1 MALLSERQQRIVSLL
16 ASSAGPLTGS
26 ELAQELG
33 VSVRTVQAEVAR
45 INGGG
50 ARIESSNRGYR
61 LHRNPG
67 DSAVGHDGLDR
78 GATPSDPADV
88 VLRVLARNLVTG
100 EEGPTAEDL
109 GELLFMSR
117 TAVERVL
124 GEVRERASRQGL
136 ALARTRGRIRLTGD
150 DDARRRLLS
159 RLVVDEATGG
169 PSAGGPVEPV
179 SELLDLGFVRDVI
192 GRCARRENR
201 YVEPGHETGLATSV
215 AIALFRMRCPS
226 GLSRVEGGGEK
237 NNVEL
242 RVATAVCA
250 SYAHRWPI
258 RACVED
264 VSQVASLLVGWMR
277 PTQPRETR
285 SRHVE
290 RDARVED
297 VVRDA
302 LAPYGISVEDGPA
315 LRGLVLHVDQLVRRS
330 DGQSVADDGLLEG
343 VKRSCP
349 FLFEVSQVVAGA
361 LSERLDVTVDESELG
376 FLCIHLGLVVGELA
390 DDRPRVALL
399 STTYRSVDRALRD
412 QLVMHFGDRA
422 SICVFTR
429 AAEALDEA
437 RAGSVDL
444 VVTTRPL
451 RGLPV
456 PHVLISPLLLSDDL
470 LAIGEALRH
479 RARSGRLAQLR
490 STRPFFSEELFV
502 RDDGASV
509 RKRDEVIDELCARLE
524 AAGAVGPEF
533 GASVRSREAAGS
545 TCFFERFAIPHAIE
559 MDARRTAFCVLT
571 SRAGVR
577 WGGPVIRVV
586 LMIAVRRED
595 RERFMSIFDS
605 TVRALGTPELLPRL
619 ERARTLDDFL
629 TALLDQ

>member
-1 MALLSERQQRIVSLL
+1 MALMSERQRRIVSLL
-16 ASSAGPLTGS
+16 AASPAPLTGG

-50 ARIESSNRGYR
+50 ALIESSNRGYR
-61 LHRNPG
+61 LRRDPG
-67 DSAVGHDGLDR
+67 DSAAVRDGLGG
-78 GATPSDPADV
+78 GATSSDPADA
-88 VLRVLARNLVTG
+88 VLRVLARGLVTD
-100 EEGPTAEDL
+100 EEGPTTEDL

-124 GEVRERASRQGL
+124 GEVRERVSRQGL
-136 ALARTRGRIRLTGD
+136 ALSRTRGRISLTGD

-169 PSAGGPVEPV
+169 PSAEGPAEPV
-179 SELLDLGFVRDVI
+179 SALLDLGFVRDVI
-192 GRCARRENR
+192 GRCAHRENR
-201 YVEPGHETGLATSV
+201 YVEPGYETGLATSV

-226 GLSRVEGGGEK
+226 GLARVEGGDAADG
-237 NNVEL
+237 VEL
-242 RVATAVCA
+242 RVADAVCA
-250 SYAHRWPI
+250 AYMRRWPI
-258 RACVED
+258 RACAED
-264 VSQVASLLVGWMR
+264 VAQVASLL
-277 PTQPRETR
+277 
-285 SRHVE
+285 VE

-330 DGQSVADDGLLEG
+330 DGQSVTDDGLLEG

-349 FLFEVSQVVAGA
+349 FLFEVSQVVAKA

-390 DDRPRVALL
+390 DNRPRVALL
-399 STTYRSVDRALRD
+399 STTYRSVDQALRD

-422 SICVFTR
+422 SIRVFTR
-429 AAEALDEA
+429 AAETLDEA

-479 RARSGRLAQLR
+479 HARSGRLAQLR
-490 STRPFFSEELFV
+490 SARPFFSEELFV
-502 RDDGASV
+502 RDDGATV
-509 RKRDEVIDELCARLE
+509 RERDEVIDELCARLE
-524 AAGAVGPEF
+524 AAGAVGAEF
-533 GASVRSREAAGS
+533 AASVRAREAAGS

-571 SRAGVR
+571 SRAGVC

-595 RERFMSIFDS
+595 RERFMSMFDS

-629 TALLDQ
+629 AAFLDQ

>member
-1 MALLSERQQRIVSLL
+1 MALMSERQRRIVSLL
-16 ASSAGPLTGS
+16 TASPAPLTGG

-50 ARIESSNRGYR
+50 ALIESSNRGYR
-61 LHRNPG
+61 LRLDPG
-67 DSAVGHDGLDR
+67 DSAVVRDGLGG
-78 GATPSDPADV
+78 GATSSDPADA
-88 VLRVLARNLVTG
+88 VLRVLARGLVTD
-100 EEGPTAEDL
+100 EEGPTTEDL

-124 GEVRERASRQGL
+124 GEVRERVSRQGL
-136 ALARTRGRIRLTGD
+136 ALSRTRGRISLTGD

-169 PSAGGPVEPV
+169 PSAEGPAEPV
-179 SELLDLGFVRDVI
+179 SALLDLGFVRDLI
-192 GRCARRENR
+192 GRCAHRENR
-201 YVEPGHETGLATSV
+201 YVEPGYETGLATSV

-226 GLSRVEGGGEK
+226 GLARVEGGDAADG
-237 NNVEL
+237 VEL
-242 RVATAVCA
+242 RVADAVCA
-250 SYAHRWPI
+250 AYMRRWPI
-258 RACVED
+258 RACAED
-264 VSQVASLLVGWMR
+264 VAQVASLLVGWMR
-277 PTQPRETR
+277 PTQPGAPREAR

-330 DGQSVADDGLLEG
+330 DGQSVTDDGLLEG

-349 FLFEVSQVVAGA
+349 FLFEVSQVVAKA

-390 DDRPRVALL
+390 DNRPRVALL
-399 STTYRSVDRALRD
+399 STTYRSVDQALRD
-412 QLVMHFGDRA
+412 QLVMRFGDRA
-422 SICVFTR
+422 SIRVFTR
-429 AAEALDEA
+429 AAETLDEA

-479 RARSGRLAQLR
+479 HARS
-490 STRPFFSEELFV
+490 
-502 RDDGASV
+502 
-509 RKRDEVIDELCARLE
+509 
-524 AAGAVGPEF
+524 
-533 GASVRSREAAGS
+533 
-545 TCFFERFAIPHAIE
+545 
-559 MDARRTAFCVLT
+559 
-571 SRAGVR
+571 
-577 WGGPVIRVV
+577 
-586 LMIAVRRED
+586 
-595 RERFMSIFDS
+595 
-605 TVRALGTPELLPRL
+605 
-619 ERARTLDDFL
+619 
-629 TALLDQ
+629 